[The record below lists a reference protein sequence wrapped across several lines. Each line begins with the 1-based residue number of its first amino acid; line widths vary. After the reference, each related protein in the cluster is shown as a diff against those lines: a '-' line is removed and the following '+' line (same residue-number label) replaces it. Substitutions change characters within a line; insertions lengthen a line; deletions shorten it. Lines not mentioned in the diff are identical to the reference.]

1 MGARYESV
9 LQHSQ
14 FGVGL
19 REGRKLDLKTQKSK
33 IKVRL
38 IKNLPTLPDIL
49 TKISRMVESKR
60 YSADDI
66 ARVISQDQVLTARVL
81 KLANS
86 AFYGFSRSINS
97 VGQALVLL
105 GFQVVKGLILTS
117 SVFDIVQ
124 RRATDLW
131 KHSLAV
137 ATISGILAKRV
148 GMKAPEESNLAGL
161 LHDLGKVIMAVD
173 MIEELDLVMELCD
186 QGKTGIE
193 AEEMILG
200 FNHMEAGTW
209 LAEAWKLPLE
219 LTDPITFHHDPA
231 GARDRPLETSIV
243 HLADILARARGFGFG
258 RDVWVPPLQEG
269 VLERLELSVEDL
281 DEIVPLV
288 HQTLV
293 SVSDLEA

>member
-1 MGARYESV
+1 MDQKARDT
-9 LQHSQ
+9 
-14 FGVGL
+14 
-19 REGRKLDLKTQKSK
+19 KK
-33 IKVRL
+33 KVKL

-49 TKISRMVESKR
+49 TKISRMVESKQ

-66 ARVISQDQVLTARVL
+66 ARVISQDQVLTAKVL

-124 RRATDLW
+124 RRYTDLW

-137 ATISGILAKRV
+137 ATISGLLAQRI

-161 LHDLGKVIMAVD
+161 LHDLGKVIMAVS
-173 MIEELDLVMELCD
+173 MIEELDRVLKLC
-186 QGKTGIE
+186 QEGLTGLE
-193 AEEMILG
+193 AEKEVLG
-200 FNHMEAGTW
+200 FTHMEAGTW

-219 LTDPITFHHDPA
+219 LTDPITFHHHPGSA
-231 GARDRPLETSIV
+231 KARPMETSIV

-258 RDVWVPPLQEG
+258 SDIWVPPLEKG
-269 VLERLELSVEDL
+269 TLERLGLAIDDL
-281 DEIVPLV
+281 DEIVDQV
-288 HQTLV
+288 HETVLNI
-293 SVSDLEA
+293 SDLGS

>member
-1 MGARYESV
+1 MGRDGFKEDGAVDQKARET
-9 LQHSQ
+9 
-14 FGVGL
+14 
-19 REGRKLDLKTQKSK
+19 KK
-33 IKVRL
+33 KVKL

-49 TKISRMVESKR
+49 DKISRMVESKQ
-60 YSADDI
+60 YSANDI
-66 ARVISQDQVLTARVL
+66 ARVISQDQVLTAKVL

-105 GFQVVKGLILTS
+105 GFQVVKGLILSS

-137 ATISGILAKRV
+137 ATISGILAQRI

-161 LHDLGKVIMAVD
+161 LHDLGKVIMAVN
-173 MIEELDLVMELCD
+173 MIEELDQVMELCEK
-186 QGKTGIE
+186 GKTGIQ
-193 AEEMILG
+193 AEQKVFG
-200 FNHMEAGTW
+200 FTHMEAGTW
-209 LAEAWKLPLE
+209 LAEAWKLPVD

-231 GARDRPLETSIV
+231 GAKERPMETSIV
-243 HLADILARARGFGFG
+243 HLADILAKARGFGFG
-258 RDVWVPPLQEG
+258 KDVWVPPLQKG
-269 VLERLELSVEDL
+269 TLERLGLSVDDM
-281 DEIVPLV
+281 DEIVPQV

-293 SVSDLEA
+293 SVSDLEN